1 MHKYL
6 VQMTAIIGILLL
18 ITAPYPVHAEEPA
31 PSETTEEATEKTD
44 EVAPIPVEKVEEIE
58 GAKEAKDDKAEAKEE
73 KAEEKVTEAIPESD
87 VEAIQDAVAIWKAL
101 NSQDW
106 PLAAGLIVM
115 LLVYVFNRFGLKEK
129 VGKKAIPYVSLAI
142 GILSAVGI
150 ALASGSSL
158 AVALEAG
165 VLAGLAAVGSWEV
178 LFKKILGESSDE
190 EITEESA

>member
-18 ITAPYPVHAEEPA
+18 VTAPYPVHAEEPA
-31 PSETTEEATEKTD
+31 PSETTEEATEKAD
-44 EVAPIPVEKVEEIE
+44 EVAPIPVKKVEEIE
-58 GAKEAKDDKAEAKEE
+58 GAKEAKDDKAEAE
-73 KAEEKVTEAIPESD
+73 KAEEKVTEAIPEND
-87 VEAIQDAVAIWKAL
+87 IEAIQDAVAIWKAL

-178 LFKKILGESSDE
+178 LFKKILGSSSDE
-190 EITEESA
+190 EITEDAA

>member
-1 MHKYL
+1 MAFVTMFL
-6 VQMTAIIGILLL
+6 F

-31 PSETTEEATEKTD
+31 PSETTEEAKND

-58 GAKEAKDDKAEAKEE
+58 GAKEAKDEAKPETEE
-73 KAEEKVTEAIPESD
+73 KEEEKLVATEAIPESD

-106 PLAAGLIVM
+106 SLAAGLIVM

-129 VGKKAIPYVSLAI
+129 VGKKAIPYVSVAI
-142 GILSAVGI
+142 GVLSAVGI
-150 ALASGSSL
+150 ALASGGSL

-178 LFKKILGESSDE
+178 LFKKILGDSEAPA
-190 EITEESA
+190 TEEVTEDA